1 MQGGKTM
8 SNIQGCPYKDKDC
21 PKVDDVAQLL
31 DKVASTLSTLTRI
44 VYIMCGIFVAEIGV
58 VIW

>member
-1 MQGGKTM
+1 M

-58 VIW
+58 VLW

>member
-1 MQGGKTM
+1 M
-8 SNIQGCPYKDKDC
+8 SNNQGCPYGANDC
-21 PKVDDVAQLL
+21 PKVEDVTQLL

-58 VIW
+58 VLW